1 MNGGSYE
8 KMDKYDELLRE
19 ISERL
24 ARIEA
29 KQDSANETH
38 ELAKQANETA
48 HRAES
53 KADENARAIDGIKK
67 VAMWAVGIAVAFGG
81 GVLTILF
88 K

>member
-1 MNGGSYE
+1 MNGGGYE

-53 KADENARAIDGIKK
+53 KADANTRAIDGIKK
-67 VAMWAVGIAVAFGG
+67 GAMWAIGVAVAFGG
-81 GVLTILF
+81 VVMTIIF
-88 K
+88 R